1 MSHVPNVA
9 YADEPYGALPGSLVR
24 AVMFTDLSGK
34 K

>member
-1 MSHVPNVA
+1 MSHVPSVA

-24 AVMFTDLSGK
+24 AVMFTDISGK